1 MSDETSMARRY
12 HWLSDEVRSYVH
24 EPHAA
29 VCCDKT
35 GETLNL
41 VASENAALRDA
52 SAVLAREKPEVV
64 LLEMPRHHAITAA
77 DVDSKYLRKILLRTY
92 ENPPADFEALLATPG
107 VGAKTL
113 RALALTSELVYGTQ
127 ASFRDPARYSF
138 AHGGK
143 DGTPFPVERATYDKT
158 IEVMHKALNR
168 AHVARTEK
176 VHAFRRLAHFA
187 ASSSGNVSP

>member
-1 MSDETSMARRY
+1 
-12 HWLSDEVRSYVH
+12 
-24 EPHAA
+24 

-35 GETLNL
+35 AETLNL

-64 LLEMPRHHAITAA
+64 LLEMPRHHAVTAA

-143 DGTPFPVERATYDKT
+143 DGTPFPVDRATYDKT

-187 ASSSGNVSP
+187 ASSSGNVSPSGRQQ